1 MCRVV
6 KNKPQGFTLFIV
18 LIMMLVIAFIVIAS
32 MQSTNT
38 EMRISSN
45 DADRKFAFSKAEA
58 ALADGEHFIVNHT
71 HADFDVSGGTPSC
84 VNGLCKG
91 NVAEQ
96 RGKPIWDQGILVPG
110 GAEVECSNG
119 SSKTDNSCYVV
130 ERLGSPLE
138 SKAIYR
144 ITARAWGQNA
154 NTVVTLESYVEYT
167 NNR

>member
-96 RGKPIWDQGILVPG
+96 RGKPIWDQGIWFQGERKLNAPMAHRKLIILVMW
-110 GAEVECSNG
+110 
-119 SSKTDNSCYVV
+119 SSVWVV
-130 ERLGSPLE
+130 LWRVKQFTGLQHELGD
-138 SKAIYR
+138 KMQIR
-144 ITARAWGQNA
+144 W
-154 NTVVTLESYVEYT
+154 
-167 NNR
+167 